1 VSRHAKAALAG
12 LLVSIPWGWL
22 RDIPNG
28 EYAWFIG
35 RILVVPVIAYALSV
49 AATHM
54 QTRVRRNQ

>member
-1 VSRHAKAALAG
+1 MSRHAKAALAG
-12 LLVSIPWGWL
+12 LLVSIPWGWW